1 MSPSGGSP
9 TAVAED
15 FRNRPLLVSRFLA
28 TRMSD
33 PDRGPQV
40 HLRPDDAAD
49 RLLQPGELAWVYG
62 PRRQELA
69 TVVYDDSL
77 RRGEVVLRDVA
88 GASPSE
94 LVRVVKPDLDS
105 HTRRGHFA

>member
-1 MSPSGGSP
+1 M
-9 TAVAED
+9 AED
-15 FRNRPLLVSRFLA
+15 FRNRPLLVARFIA
-28 TRMSD
+28 TRSSD

-40 HLRPDDAAD
+40 RIRSDDARD
-49 RLLQPGELAWVYG
+49 RLLLEGELAWVHG

-77 RRGEVVLRDVA
+77 RKGEVALRDVA

-94 LVRVVKPDLDS
+94 LVRIIKPDLDS